1 MKLRCC
7 LLPLAFLLVARAFA
21 QTPALAPDL
30 ASNPA
35 AQAGVLNP
43 ALPTIFVAGD
53 STAAKNNGNP
63 TQGWGVPFADYF
75 DPAKVNVANLA
86 RGGRSSRTFV
96 SEGLWDKLL
105 AQVKAGDF
113 VLIQFG
119 HNDGS
124 PVNEDPSVP
133 REKMRSRGTL
143 PGIGEE
149 TRDIVNVLT
158 GQPET
163 IHTYGW
169 YVRKMI
175 ADVRAKG
182 ATPVLLTLTL
192 RNIWKEGR
200 IERGSGS
207 YRAWTTQLAQDNGV
221 ALVDLTRLLAD
232 HFQVT
237 GPEKMKEFFGTD
249 HTHTNAVGADLN
261 AAFVVAGL
269 AGLRPGPNSFLPL
282 LSEKGR
288 AVAPD
293 ENGWLNLPE
302 PRDPKLPTLLLVG
315 DSTVRNG
322 RGDGASGQWGWGEPL
337 AALLD
342 PTQVNLVNRAVGGLS
357 SRTFLTKGHWDRA
370 RQFLKSGDVVLIQ
383 FGHNDAAPLNDD
395 KRARGTIDG
404 IGDETETID
413 NLLTKQRET
422 VGTYGSYLRRYIREA
437 REAGATPVLCTLVP
451 RKKWQDGKIVRS
463 AGSYAGWTRAVAAAE
478 GVEVIDLNELVAAR
492 YDALGAAGVDQ
503 LFADEHTHTSRAG
516 AELNAAI
523 VVEAL
528 RATAAGRA
536 LLERKSPSTE

>member
-35 AQAGVLNP
+35 AQTGVLNP

-63 TQGWGVPFADYF
+63 TQGWAVPFADYF

-86 RGGRSSRTFV
+86 RGGRSSRTFL

-143 PGIGEE
+143 PGLGEE

-169 YVRKMI
+169 YVRKMV
-175 ADVRAKG
+175 ADVKAKG

-192 RNIWKEGR
+192 RAIWKDGR
-200 IERGSGS
+200 VERGSGS
-207 YRAWTTQLAQDNGV
+207 YRAWTRQLAEENGV
-221 ALVDLTRLLAD
+221 AFVDLTRMLAD
-232 HFQVT
+232 HYQML
-237 GPEKMKEFFGTD
+237 GAEKVKALFGTD

-269 AGLRPGPNSFLPL
+269 AGLRPNPNPFLPL

-288 AVAPD
+288 AVTPD
-293 ENGWLNLPE
+293 EIGWLNLPE
-302 PRDPKLPTLLLVG
+302 PRDAKLPTLLLVG

-337 AALLD
+337 AKLLD
-342 PTQVNLVNRAVGGLS
+342 PAQVNVVNRAVGGLS

-370 RQFLKSGDVVLIQ
+370 RQFLKPGDVVLIQ

-404 IGDETETID
+404 IGVETETID

-422 VGTYGSYLRRYIREA
+422 VGTYGSYLRRYIRET

-463 AGSYAGWTRAVAAAE
+463 TASYAGWARAVAAAE

-492 YDALGAAGVDQ
+492 YDTLGAAEVDK

-523 VVEAL
+523 VAEAL

-536 LLERKSPSTE
+536 LLERKPQ